1 MAARL
6 TLVVLVYL
14 GVSERNIMPITI
26 DVPSV
31 DSKATVV
38 DKFHDARRWF
48 KNAAWWQQAMSA
60 YVALVAT
67 FSLIGFFAFT
77 PVGVT
82 NSALDT
88 SSLGWWAS
96 VKTRVSVFFTGS
108 GDGVSR
114 SLTFNGLAIVW
125 RENCTRGG
133 TAWSH
138 TGLDDQWRPR

>member
-1 MAARL
+1 MA
-6 TLVVLVYL
+6 
-14 GVSERNIMPITI
+14 SMI
-26 DVPSV
+26 DIPAV
-31 DSKATVV
+31 DSKASTKAKATVV

-48 KNAAWWQQAMSA
+48 KNAAWWQQALST

-67 FSLIGFFAFT
+67 FSIISFIAFT
-77 PVGVT
+77 PLGVT

-96 VKTRVSVFFTGS
+96 VKARVSVFFTGA

-114 SLTFNGLAIVW
+114 SISFNGLAFVW
-125 RENCTRGG
+125 RENATRGG
-133 TAWSH
+133 TELQH